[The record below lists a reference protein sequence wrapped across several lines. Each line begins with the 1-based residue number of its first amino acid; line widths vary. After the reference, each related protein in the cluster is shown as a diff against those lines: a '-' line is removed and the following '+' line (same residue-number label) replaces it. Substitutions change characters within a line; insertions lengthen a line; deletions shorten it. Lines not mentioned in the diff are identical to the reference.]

1 VPAAFARWSLAGA
14 RPAYY
19 RLMIDWSQ
27 LQPDADRPPDFERPA
42 NGCMRTV
49 EPCAPWRGVREQLEA
64 LAARQRGGGWE
75 ALVVLWGTPSW
86 AARPAAGCERA
97 GTEPRSRMPRA
108 DALPAYE
115 RVVAA
120 ILAEAARA
128 GVRLRFWSP
137 WNEPNHPFSASP
149 QRARCAGG
157 AATEAPGPYA
167 EVAAALRR
175 ALGRAG
181 GGREL
186 VLGEL
191 AGFIARRPRST
202 TVGELVAGLP
212 RELVCAAPV
221 VSVHAYLGGPDPV
234 DALGAALGAHGCRRA
249 PQVWIT
255 ETGVDRARGASA
267 AAARTACEAYG
278 RRLERWYRDPR
289 VTAAFQYTLRED
301 DRFRTGLVATDL
313 RAAFPQ
319 LGLWRA
325 WSAAARP
332 RPSDPPP
339 QGACA
344 ATGPS

>member
-1 VPAAFARWSLAGA
+1 V
-14 RPAYY
+14 
-19 RLMIDWSQ
+19 IDWSAI
-27 LQPDADRPPDFERPA
+27 QPSADQPA
-42 NGCMRTV
+42 NLEVPQTGCSREV
-49 EPCAPWRGVREQLEA
+49 KPCLEWSGVRDQLRA
-64 LAARQRGGGWE
+64 LASRQREGGWQGL
-75 ALVVLWGTPSW
+75 AVIAWTPAW
-86 AARPAAGCERA
+86 VAAGPGGCERP
-97 GTEPRSRMPRA
+97 GTPARARPPRV
-108 DALPAYE
+108 DALPAY
-115 RVVAA
+115 RQLIADVLAA
-120 ILAEAARA
+120 AEAEGAT
-128 GVRLRFWSP
+128 LRFWSP

-157 AATEAPGPYA
+157 AATAAPGPYV

-175 ALGRAG
+175 ALGRAR
-181 GGREL
+181 GRHEL

-191 AGFIARRPRST
+191 AGFIVRRPRST

-234 DALGAALGAHGCRRA
+234 DALGAALGAHGCPRA

-325 WSAAARP
+325 WSAATRP
-332 RPSDPPP
+332 RPSDAPP

-344 ATGPS
+344 VTGQS